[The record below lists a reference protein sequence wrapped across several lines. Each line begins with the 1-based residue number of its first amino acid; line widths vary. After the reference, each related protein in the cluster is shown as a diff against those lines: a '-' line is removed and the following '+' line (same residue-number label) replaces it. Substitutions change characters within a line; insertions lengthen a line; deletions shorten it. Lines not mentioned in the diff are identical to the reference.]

1 MAHKNNKRLAPAQ
14 LRVLRQI
21 GRAEDCGNYWWHSC
35 SRTDL
40 AIMRKL
46 SVRGYLRQ
54 GVTPIS
60 TTFRQ
65 AIWLLPKGWAAIT

>member
-1 MAHKNNKRLAPAQ
+1 MAHKKNKKLAPAQ

-21 GRAEDCGNYWWHSC
+21 GRAEDYGNYWWHSC
-35 SRTDL
+35 SKTDL

-54 GVTPIS
+54 GVTPIG
-60 TTFRQ
+60 TTFGQ
-65 AIWLLPKGWAAIT
+65 AVWLLPKGQEAIK